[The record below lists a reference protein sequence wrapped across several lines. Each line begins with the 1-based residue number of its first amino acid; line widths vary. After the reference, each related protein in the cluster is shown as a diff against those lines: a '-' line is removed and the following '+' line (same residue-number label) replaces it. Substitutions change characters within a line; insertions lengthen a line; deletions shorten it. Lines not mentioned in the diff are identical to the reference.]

1 VFVADTDCRKRGII
15 IDGVLFCRGSRRLVF
30 FAIGTGL
37 ATFSAVASPIPTAV
51 SAAVTATAST
61 AIAAAPTAILGIR
74 FSQKDSDTRGGGIE
88 FNRSND
94 SCERDNHP
102 ARESKRH
109 SAHDDE
115 GIFQC
120 DMSRIRLLRI
130 FRATSL
136 YNQFYM
142 SDPCMSSVMSLARRF
157 SVVLQTFVQS
167 MPAYG
172 LHAQ

>member
-1 VFVADTDCRKRGII
+1 MFVADTDCRKRGII

-37 ATFSAVASPIPTAV
+37 ATFSAVTSPIPTAV
-51 SAAVTATAST
+51 SATATVST
-61 AIAAAPTAILGIR
+61 AIAAAILGIR
-74 FSQKDSDTRGGGIE
+74 FSQKDSNTRGGGIE

-94 SCERDNHP
+94 SCERNDHP

-120 DMSRIRLLRI
+120 DMSRVRLLRI

-142 SDPCMSSVMSLARRF
+142 SGHRMSSVMSLAGRF
-157 SVVLQTFVQS
+157 SAVLQTFVQS